1 MMDFAPS
8 QFTDTN
14 GASANSIKPPDVD
27 DTALSTYHTVL
38 QFPYDP
44 TKGVYEL
51 DGTYGAILA
60 MKKVSARS
68 VRVDC
73 ASAPCTTACRLAHGG
88 VQGRRAQAGKAGTE
102 IRPGGHTPQGAHGF
116 EQ

>member
-1 MMDFAPS
+1 MMDFAPAQYS
-8 QFTDTN
+8 DTN
-14 GASANSIKPPDVD
+14 GASATTIVLGQ

-68 VRVDC
+68 VRVDG
-73 ASAPCTTACRLAHGG
+73 ASSPCTTACRLAHGG